1 MFLYLIVIVSY
12 SLVNTGGEMS
22 RSRRDR
28 RVPLRFVDEEDGPE
42 ETGGVSSS
50 QAQEVTQFVCTG
62 YVFPA
67 LLQKCFFNS

>member
-28 RVPLRFVDEEDGPE
+28 RVLLRFVDEEDGPE
-42 ETGGVSSS
+42 ETGGV
-50 QAQEVTQFVCTG
+50 
-62 YVFPA
+62 
-67 LLQKCFFNS
+67 